1 MEKAEQDGWTPRLL
15 LLQDPSAEVEEL
27 LQKHKRLERCLEA
40 QVEKISTL
48 EATVHSLYQG
58 RNSETQKALARNQAV
73 L

>member
-27 LQKHKRLERCLEA
+27 LQKHKRLERCLGA

-48 EATVHSLYQG
+48 EATACT
-58 RNSETQKALARNQAV
+58 RAETLRPRRPWRGTRPCS
-73 L
+73 